1 MKKEK
6 QSEISPKR
14 DFGKSEEKMKRKLLY
29 PIAIMASL
37 ALALTG
43 CGGSQ
48 AKESAKEE
56 KSESKVEA
64 GSERQKLMLLHR
76 AETA

>member
-1 MKKEK
+1 MKSLQE
-6 QSEISPKR
+6 EIS
-14 DFGKSEEKMKRKLLY
+14 GKSEEKMKRKLLY
-29 PIAIMASL
+29 PIAVMASL

-64 GSERQKLMLLHR
+64 GSEAAKADASAQSGDG
-76 AETA
+76 